1 MLSER
6 DEGKIR
12 NEGSA
17 PRMHPS
23 SQLHTLGLWTLA
35 TSTKGSSAIIESFF
49 QSVVASKVGGWV
61 KASYG
66 LKNFRNDTCAC
77 HVYVYV

>member
-1 MLSER
+1 MWHVAS
-6 DEGKIR
+6 
-12 NEGSA
+12 
-17 PRMHPS
+17 
-23 SQLHTLGLWTLA
+23 
-35 TSTKGSSAIIESFF
+35 KGSSAIIESFF